1 MVGRNDHM
9 RRQIDQRFG
18 MDVVRQS
25 QTVGEGKFDPAG
37 LQHAD
42 QFLLITFMQRHCD
55 SGMAL
60 REPRQQARHEPD
72 RKCQKAADRDV
83 AFGCVAEVH
92 GILGEVLGVLQKQPG
107 LVDHPFP
114 DRSEGYAAGVV
125 ADE

>member
-25 QTVGEGKFDPAG
+25 QTVGERKFDPAG

-42 QFLLITFMQRHCD
+42 QFLLIAFMQCHRD
-55 SGMAL
+55 AGMTL
-60 REPRQQARHEPD
+60 REPGQQARHEAD
-72 RKCQKAADRDV
+72 RKRQKAADRDV
-83 AFGCVAEVH
+83 AFERVAEVH
-92 GILGEVLGVLQKQPG
+92 RVLGEVLGVLQKQPG
-107 LVDHPFP
+107 LVDHPLP
-114 DRSEGYAAGVV
+114 DRGEGHAAGML